1 MELTWSLLFLLMAC
15 TAFAVFWHDALGAR
29 ERANDAARET
39 CVATGG
45 ILLDGT
51 VAFRSLRVVRGDEG
65 RPAFERTYV
74 FDYSPDGESR
84 RQGFVVVQGRRV
96 ESIGLQ

>member
-1 MELTWSLLFLLMAC
+1 
-15 TAFAVFWHDALGAR
+15 
-29 ERANDAARET
+29 
-39 CVATGG
+39 
-45 ILLDGT
+45 
-51 VAFRSLRVVRGDEG
+51 
-65 RPAFERTYV
+65 V